1 MHMRAGCLR
10 AVTVL
15 VAACALGG
23 LAACAP
29 GAAGG
34 SGAGSTAGS
43 AQAAGSDEIVYV
55 PTVNGGGED
64 SPEPSATET
73 ASSEQGAHDF
83 ECEWFYVD
91 VPDSWVRD
99 DSGRTPSE
107 GDPPI
112 WYVKQTSDTTFE
124 FHYTKWIG
132 GYNEY
137 ESGMDSVT
145 IGGSGGTS
153 TDGYTH
159 VGTTYDGRDVWMF
172 GVSAGFFAIDGHF
185 EGDTFVTEANGITD
199 PNRATI
205 TLKTSGSASSASQ
218 APAQSDDEAAFVAT
232 ARAALK
238 VPDDPSITYEI
249 GEPSYWEGAGVYVTR
264 IYFYQNGE
272 VVAGALCSDD
282 GSPARDILVYTA
294 P

>member
-34 SGAGSTAGS
+34 SGARSTAGS

-99 DSGRTPSE
+99 DSGRELVEGGPVLWSVEEESATDYYFWQSE
-107 GDPPI
+107 R
-112 WYVKQTSDTTFE
+112 
-124 FHYTKWIG
+124 
-132 GYNEY
+132 
-137 ESGMDSVT
+137 
-145 IGGSGGTS
+145 
-153 TDGYTH
+153 
-159 VGTTYDGRDVWMF
+159 VGTEPDGSPLYST
-172 GVSAGFFAIDGHF
+172 GAIKVHIGNAPGPSWEF
-185 EGDTFVTEANGITD
+185 YGYAAGDTPVYITKASASFLAD
-199 PNRATI
+199 EYSDGAVL
-205 TLKTSGSASSASQ
+205 TLKTSGSSASASQ
-218 APAQSDDEAAFVAT
+218 APAQSDDEATFVAT

-249 GEPSYWEGAGVYVTR
+249 SGPSYWEGAGIYVTNVEC
-264 IYFYQNGE
+264 YQNGE
-272 VVAGALCSDD
+272 LVATALCGDD
-282 GSPARDILVYTA
+282 GSPARNIMQYTA

>member
-1 MHMRAGCLR
+1 MKSMRVST
-10 AVTVL
+10 VT
-15 VAACALGG
+15 AALTMVCALGA
-23 LAACAP
+23 LTACAP
-29 GAAGG
+29 GAVGG
-34 SGAGSTAGS
+34 SGTGSAAGS
-43 AQAAGSDEIVYV
+43 AQVGGSDEIVYV
-55 PTVNGGGED
+55 PTVSGGGED
-64 SPEPSATET
+64 SSESSAADT
-73 ASSEQGAHDF
+73 ASSDQSAHDF
-83 ECEWFYVD
+83 ECAWFYVD

-99 DSGRTPSE
+99 DSARTPGE

-124 FHYTKWIG
+124 FYYTKWIG
-132 GYNEY
+132 GYNEV
-137 ESGMDSVT
+137 EAGMDTVT
-145 IGGSGGTS
+145 IGGAGGTS

-159 VGTTYDGRDVWMF
+159 VGTTFDGRDVWMF
-172 GVSAGFFAIDGHF
+172 GVSAGFFATDGHF

-205 TLKTSGSASSASQ
+205 TLKTSDPSSSANQ

-249 GEPSYWEGAGVYVTR
+249 GGPSYWEGAGIYVTR

-272 VVAGALCSDD
+272 VVAGALCNDD